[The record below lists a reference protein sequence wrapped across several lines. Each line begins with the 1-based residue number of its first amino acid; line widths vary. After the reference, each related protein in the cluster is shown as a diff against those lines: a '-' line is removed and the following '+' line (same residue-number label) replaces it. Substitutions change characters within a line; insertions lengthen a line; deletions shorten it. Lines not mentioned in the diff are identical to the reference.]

1 MPQGAPSPRSAV
13 LAHGCGPHPA
23 PRPRHRTPARG
34 REAHPQGAP
43 RESRPRI
50 RPPRDPTGLSWSR
63 PPRSPGRGVPPA
75 GRSRSAP
82 TSALAPPNARWP
94 SGALCPHSPELIPPR
109 TRPSSGWARG
119 RRVTKVVAQEVPDRG
134 RVSGTAAGQGSSPL
148 GTSLPYTPF
157 QPLGSCPRR
166 GPHSYAVSRVHTTP
180 ASRGLSG
187 DVHPSCTLLLPG
199 PAAEAWAGEGTGPRP
214 GGGSSSGAV
223 SVQEVGPAEAL
234 PLSPGWARL
243 PLIHGNAA
251 RPTPAP
257 GQACLSPSCFWK
269 ARRRTVPQLTQ
280 TPLNPGHLLPGPH
293 QAQQSRDSHPV
304 LQVTKQARVRQ
315 RWDSNPGPRE
325 TTA

>member
-50 RPPRDPTGLSWSR
+50 HPPRDPTGLSGSR

-82 TSALAPPNARWP
+82 TSALAPPNAHWP

-109 TRPSSGWARG
+109 TWPSSGWARG

-134 RVSGTAAGQGSSPL
+134 RVSGTAAGRGSSPL
-148 GTSLPYTPF
+148 GQVSPTLPSGRSAHVHGGGPTATP
-157 QPLGSCPRR
+157 CPGVR
-166 GPHSYAVSRVHTTP
+166 TTP

-214 GGGSSSGAV
+214 GGGSGSRAV
-223 SVQEVGPAEAL
+223 SVQEVGLAEAL

-251 RPTPAP
+251 QPAP
-257 GQACLSPSCFWK
+257 HSRAGVSFALAFPEGAKEDSPAAHPDTAEPRPPAAGS
-269 ARRRTVPQLTQ
+269 
-280 TPLNPGHLLPGPH
+280 TPSP
-293 QAQQSRDSHPV
+293 A
-304 LQVTKQARVRQ
+304 
-315 RWDSNPGPRE
+315 E
-325 TTA
+325 